1 MKIRLKQLKK
11 LIGEAER
18 PRQQNVGFIHYRR
31 ASSHID
37 EAVSQMEQLALAR
50 PDLEHVV
57 NDAIDAV
64 QRAQD
69 TLDRLGIVDD
79 RFEK

>member
-1 MKIRLKQLKK
+1 MKLTMRKLKK
-11 LIGEAER
+11 IIAEVEK
-18 PRQQNVGFIHYRR
+18 PKQQNVGFIHYRR

-50 PDLEHVV
+50 PDLEHVI

-69 TLDRLGIVDD
+69 TLDRLGISDD
-79 RFEK
+79 RF